1 MYNFF
6 IQFSPYF
13 VSGCSFV
20 FHQARVGSSFIYQKV
35 KEQFPDKTPEETVAV
50 ESNSITTIQ
59 EAVLIDD
66 SSEVSC
72 SDDSEKTIDPVSQ
85 EVSES
90 ADIVQV
96 ESEIQN
102 SEDSLNSA
110 VVAVEEPIKEE
121 VEDSLNT
128 VIAVEKLPVPEDVP
142 VIEENLGMGD
152 REHDDMYSTR
162 SSRS

>member
-1 MYNFF
+1 MFNLFA
-6 IQFSPYF
+6 PYF

-20 FHQARVGSSFIYQKV
+20 FHQAKVGSSFIYQKV
-35 KEQFPDKTPEETVAV
+35 KEQFPDKAPEETVAA

-72 SDDSEKTIDPVSQ
+72 SNDSEKIIDL
-85 EVSES
+85 VSEELPES
-90 ADIVQV
+90 AEIIQV
-96 ESEIQN
+96 EHSVSEVQN
-102 SEDSLNSA
+102 SEISST
-110 VVAVEEPIKEE
+110 VEEPIKEE

-128 VIAVEKLPVPEDVP
+128 VIAVERLPVPAEVP

>member
-1 MYNFF
+1 MFYYS
-6 IQFSPYF
+6 FSPYF

-35 KEQFPDKTPEETVAV
+35 KEQFPDKTPEETVTV

-72 SDDSEKTIDPVSQ
+72 SDDSEKIIDPVSQ

-90 ADIVQV
+90 PEIIQV
-96 ESEIQN
+96 ESEVQN

-121 VEDSLNT
+121 VKDSLNT
-128 VIAVEKLPVPEDVP
+128 VIAVEKLPVPEEVP